1 MHIKVVSVL
10 LVGTIAVGSANTLF
24 ARETPSVPL
33 IASLPVTPRIGTY
46 GFDEQGMDRSVR
58 PGDDFFAYANGTWIK
73 NTPIPADKPAYGS
86 YIQLEDLT
94 NQRIRDLLATAKADP
109 SSKMG
114 RAYASYLDT
123 ARVEALGLAPI
134 RQWLGRIKALSD
146 RQGYSALVA
155 AADEMRIGGPFFY
168 WVWQDDKEPARAI
181 LMIDQAGIGLTDR
194 DMYLVDTPANASIR
208 TAYVAHLAK
217 LLTLAGEANAEARAT
232 AVMALET
239 EIAKVH
245 WPRVDAEDMAKTY
258 HKFTMAETA
267 RFSTPTLDLTAILRR
282 HGPRLI
288 QVQIREPSAVKGI
301 AAIVDKAPLQVLKDQ
316 MILRSLDG
324 LAEALPAAIEDE
336 SFAFY
341 GTLLSGTPEQE
352 PRWRRAV
359 RFVSDALRD
368 EVGKDYVAHYFPP
381 EYKAKMT
388 EIVANMVAVMGDHID
403 KLEWLQPQTKARA
416 KKKLQGLSVR
426 VGYPDQ
432 WRTYDSLEMKADDR
446 FGNRLRASRFDFRYM
461 MDRASEPVR
470 KWEWGFFGAQKVDAN
485 ANYNLLQLTFP
496 AAFLQPPVF
505 DPGADPAINYG
516 AIGAVAA
523 HEISHN
529 FDNTGAKY
537 NENGVLT
544 DWWPPEDIKAFEAAG
559 DALVAQYDAYEVLPG
574 LHVNGRISLGENIS
588 DLAGLTIA
596 YDAYQRSLG
605 GKPAPV
611 INGFTGDQRFFLGW
625 AQFFRIKPRDEYLR
639 QTMLAWRHSPDMQR
653 VWTVRNIDAWYE
665 AFDVKPGDK
674 LYLPPEQR
682 VKVW

>member
-1 MHIKVVSVL
+1 M
-10 LVGTIAVGSANTLF
+10 
-24 ARETPSVPL
+24 PQ
-33 IASLPVTPRIGTY
+33 IGTF
-46 GFDEQGMDRSVR
+46 GFDEKGMDRSVK
-58 PGDDFFAYANGTWIK
+58 PGDDFFAYANGTWIA

-94 NQRIRDLLATAKADP
+94 NQRIRDMLEAAKADP
-109 SSKMG
+109 SSKIG
-114 RAYASYLDT
+114 SAYASYLDAT
-123 ARVEALGLAPI
+123 RVEALGLTPI
-134 RQWLGRIKALSD
+134 RPWLGKIKALTQ
-146 RQGYSALVA
+146 REGYSALVA
-155 AADEMRIGGPFFY
+155 AADEMRIGGPLVY
-168 WVWQDDKEPARAI
+168 WVWQDDRQPTQAI
-181 LMIDQAGIGLTDR
+181 LMIDQGGVGLIDR
-194 DMYLVDTPANASIR
+194 NMYLADTPATTTLR

-217 LLTLAGEANAEARAT
+217 LLTLAGEADGEARAA

-239 EIAKVH
+239 QIANVH
-245 WPRVDAEDMAKTY
+245 WPREEAEDMVKTY
-258 HKFTMAETA
+258 HQFTIAQTA
-267 RFSTPTLDLTAILRR
+267 QFSTPTLNLTAILKK
-282 HGPRLI
+282 HSPKLTH
-288 QVQIREPSAVKGI
+288 VQIREPSAVKAI

-324 LAEALPAAIEDE
+324 LAEGLPAAIENE

-352 PRWRRAV
+352 PRWLRAAK
-359 RFVSDALRD
+359 FVSDALRD
-368 EVGKDYVAHYFPP
+368 EVGKEYVAHYFPP
-381 EYKAKMT
+381 NYQAEMNRL
-388 EIVANMVAVMGDHID
+388 VANLVAVMGDRLD
-403 KLEWLQPQTKARA
+403 KLQWMQPQTKARA
-416 KKKLQGLSVR
+416 KEKLKGISVR

-432 WRTYDSLEMKADDR
+432 WRVYDGLEMKADDR
-446 FGNRLRASRFDFRYM
+446 FGNRVRASGFDFRYM

-470 KWEWGFFGAQKVDAN
+470 RWEWSFFGAQKVDAN

-537 NENGVLT
+537 NEQGVQA
-544 DWWPPEDIKAFEAAG
+544 DWWPAQDVKAFEAAG

-588 DLAGLTIA
+588 DLAGLTISH
-596 YDAYQRSLG
+596 DAYQRSLG

-611 INGFTGDQRFFLGW
+611 IDGLTGDQRFFLGW
-625 AQFFRIKPRDEYLR
+625 AQFFRIKARDEYLR

-665 AFDVKPGDK
+665 AFNVKPGDK
-674 LYLPPEQR
+674 LYLPAEKR
-682 VKVW
+682 VRVW